1 VARSA
6 ATTPFPDAIAPMLA
20 TLTDRRELGD
30 GWLLE
35 RKLDGERLLAFVRG
49 DDVALRTRTRR
60 DVTAAYPEVVAA
72 LARQR
77 LGAAVLDGELCAV
90 DADGDALGFQALQRR
105 LGVADPP
112 AALVDEAPVALW
124 LFDLLHRDGRDLRPL
139 GTAEREAA
147 LGDAIRPAGALVLT
161 RHEDGDSA
169 SAYAAAC
176 RAGWEG
182 IIAKRADAP
191 YAAGRSRD
199 WLKLKCLFAQELV
212 VGGFT
217 EPRGA
222 RTGFGALLVGYHDDG
237 ELRYAGKVGTG
248 FGVRTLDA
256 LAPRLRKLER
266 RTSPFADARPVPP
279 GTHWVRP
286 ALVAQIAF
294 AEWTRDGRLR
304 QPRFQGLRDDKDP
317 ADVVREHA

>member
-1 VARSA
+1 MSA
-6 ATTPFPDAIAPMLA
+6 APFPDAIAPMLA
-20 TLTDRRELGD
+20 TLTDRRELGE
-30 GWLLE
+30 GWLFE

-49 DDVALRTRTRR
+49 DDIALRTRTRR

-72 LARQR
+72 LAAQR
-77 LGAAVLDGELCAV
+77 LRAAVLDGELCAV
-90 DADGDALGFQALQRR
+90 APDGEPLGFQALQRR

-112 AALVDEAPVALW
+112 AALLDAAPVALW
-124 LFDLLHRDGRDLRPL
+124 LFDLLHRDGRDLRSR
-139 GTAEREAA
+139 GTAEREEA
-147 LGDAIRPAGALVLT
+147 LADAVRPDGALVPIP
-161 RHEDGDSA
+161 HEDGDSA

-191 YAAGRSRD
+191 YVAGRSRD
-199 WLKLKCLFAQELV
+199 WLKLKCLLAQELV

-222 RTGFGALLVGYHDDG
+222 RTGFGALLVGFHEDG

-248 FGVRTLDA
+248 FSARTLDE
-256 LAPRLRKLER
+256 LAPRLRALER
-266 RTSPFADARPVPP
+266 RTAPFADVRPVPP

-286 ALVAQIAF
+286 ELVAQVAF

-317 ADVVREHA
+317 ADVVRERA

>member
-1 VARSA
+1 MSA
-6 ATTPFPDAIAPMLA
+6 APFPDAIAPMLA
-20 TLTDRRELGD
+20 TLTDRRELGE
-30 GWLLE
+30 GWLFE

-72 LARQR
+72 LAAQR
-77 LGAAVLDGELCAV
+77 LRAAVLDGELCAV
-90 DADGDALGFQALQRR
+90 APDGEPLGFQALQRR

-112 AALVDEAPVALW
+112 AALLDEAPVALW
-124 LFDLLHRDGRDLRPL
+124 LFDLLHRDGRDLRSR
-139 GTAEREAA
+139 GTAEREKA
-147 LGDAIRPAGALVLT
+147 LADAVRPDGALVLT
-161 RHEDGDSA
+161 PHEDGDSA

-191 YAAGRSRD
+191 YVAGRSRD

-222 RTGFGALLVGYHDDG
+222 RTGFGALLVGFHEDG

-248 FGVRTLDA
+248 FSARTLDE
-256 LAPRLRKLER
+256 LAPRLRALER
-266 RTSPFADARPVPP
+266 RTAPFADVRPVPP

-286 ALVAQIAF
+286 ALVAQVAF

-317 ADVVREHA
+317 ADVVRERA